1 MSHVAVRFGP
11 ANALVGVVTTPTESR
26 RTRRKTGVLILNAGV
41 VHRAGPN
48 RLHTSLA
55 IRLSHHG
62 FTVLRFDYSGI
73 GDSDRNPEHGSL
85 IARNLRE
92 TQAAMNW
99 LGREYGI
106 EDFIVVGLC
115 SGADN
120 AVRVAAAD
128 ARIIGLGLLDGYA
141 YHTPASRRLTRGETR
156 RKLTSV
162 SGLAR
167 VFSRLCKKLLFAN
180 RGKTDAGTLGLMLK
194 PPQADAEGELLALV
208 NRGVQLLC
216 VYTPELGVY
225 KYADQFFDFFPTLV
239 AADRVRIEFFEQ
251 ADHIFTQQRH
261 QLALSDVMAA
271 WAMESCV

>member
-11 ANALVGVVTTPTESR
+11 ANALVGVVTTPTESG

-41 VHRAGPN
+41 IHRAGPN

-55 IRLSHHG
+55 IRLCRHG

-73 GDSDRNPEHGSL
+73 GDSNRNPEQGSL
-85 IARNLRE
+85 VARTLRE

-99 LGREYGI
+99 LDSEYGI
-106 EDFIVVGLC
+106 EEFMVVGLC

-128 ARIIGLGLLDGYA
+128 PRIVGLGLLDGYA
-141 YHTPASRRLTRGETR
+141 YHTPASRRLTWGETR
-156 RKLTSV
+156 RRLTSV

-167 VFSRLCKKLLFAN
+167 VLARLFKKLLL
-180 RGKTDAGTLGLMLK
+180 RKRDKTDAGTLGLMLK
-194 PPQADAEGELLALV
+194 PPKADAEGELLALV
-208 NRGVQLLC
+208 NRGVQILC

-225 KYADQFFDFFPTLV
+225 KYADQFFDFFPSLV
-239 AADRVRIEFFEQ
+239 DDHRVRIEFFEQ

-261 QLALSDVMAA
+261 QVALSDIMAA